1 MFKGLIMTSVQ
12 VCKSQENYDQ
22 RTRST
27 CQCNQRDS
35 KCIAQGWGLCWMVYV
50 QIYNCTNVLPLSLAS
65 NAIAPCVCKTCPGN
79 QDTVRQN
86 SPPSTDVN
94 HSLWLCCTLPC
105 ASIIVGI
112 NRCWA
117 SMFCFCQLWCCEM
130 RYCCGSS
137 SCARVNCNLRSTR
150 GNLCTRIIAR
160 ALHLLVH
167 RALS

>member
-1 MFKGLIMTSVQ
+1 MQVPGKLWSANTEHLSMQSTRQQVYCTRVRIML
-12 VCKSQENYDQ
+12 D
-22 RTRST
+22 
-27 CQCNQRDS
+27 
-35 KCIAQGWGLCWMVYV
+35 GV
-50 QIYNCTNVLPLSLAS
+50 QIYNCTNVHPLSLAS
-65 NAIAPCVCKTCPGN
+65 NAIALCVCKTCPGN

-167 RALS
+167 CALS